1 MTALLFDTE
10 AARLAAL
17 GECKILD
24 TPPEKA
30 FDDITR
36 LAAYIC
42 GTPIALISLV
52 DASRQWFKSKVGL
65 DVAET
70 ARDIAFCDYTIK
82 QGEVLIV
89 PDALTDRRFA
99 TNPLVTC
106 EPYIRFYAGVPLLT
120 TEGHALGTLCVID
133 YLPREMTSGQVE
145 ALSTLGHQVS
155 TQILLRRNLTELR
168 RATSERRKAEEALSQ
183 ANAQLTN
190 RVKELEQRNLEI
202 MLLSEMSDF
211 LQACLSVEEAKKVI
225 AKLIPLLFPALDGG
239 VLIKSPTNNLVEAVI
254 TWGQPNS
261 SQVLT
266 SCECWALRRSRVH
279 WLQDAQNGMLC
290 QHFSGNP
297 KPAQSLCVPMLA
309 QGETLGL
316 LYLSY
321 GEANTLRST
330 EPGFGQFTDA
340 KRRLARTVAEQIA
353 LALANIKLRENLRNQ
368 SIRDP
373 LTYLYNR
380 RYLEESLLRELNR
393 AKRKQQPI
401 GIIML
406 DVDHFKQFNDKF
418 GHDAGDTVLKEVG
431 KFLQQHTRQSDIACR
446 YGGEEFILILPE
458 ASRDALKER
467 AENLRAG
474 VKALNV
480 RHCQQ
485 VLGKITISL
494 GIACFP
500 DQGMTGE
507 ALIKAADTA
516 LYRAKAEGRDRVVS
530 AGS

>member
-1 MTALLFDTE
+1 MTSLLFDTE

-42 GTPIALISLV
+42 GSPIALISLV

-65 DVAET
+65 EVAET
-70 ARDIAFCDYTIK
+70 TRDVAFCDFTIK

-89 PDALTDRRFA
+89 PDTLTDRRFA
-99 TNPLVTC
+99 TNPLVTR

-120 TEGHALGTLCVID
+120 PEGHTLGTLCVID
-133 YLPREMTSGQVE
+133 YVPREMTSGQME

-155 TQILLRRNLTELR
+155 TQILLRRNLIELS
-168 RATSERRKAEEALSQ
+168 RATFERRQAEEALSQ

-239 VLIKSPTNNLVEAVI
+239 VLLKNSTNNLVEAVT

-261 SQVLT
+261 SLVF
-266 SCECWALRRSRVH
+266 SACECWALRRSRVH
-279 WLQDAQNGMLC
+279 WLQDAQNGVLC
-290 QHFSGNP
+290 QHFLSNP

-309 QGETLGL
+309 PGETLGL
-316 LYLSY
+316 LYLSAQ
-321 GEANTLRST
+321 E
-330 EPGFGQFTDA
+330 FGHFSDA
-340 KRRLARTVAEQIA
+340 KKRLARTVSEQIA

-373 LTYLYNR
+373 LTNLYNR

-393 AKRKQQPI
+393 AKRKQLPI

-418 GHDAGDTVLKEVG
+418 GHDAGDTVLREVG
-431 KFLQQHTRQSDIACR
+431 KFLQKHTRQSDIACR

-458 ASRDALKER
+458 ASIDALKQR
-467 AENLRAG
+467 AQQLRLG
-474 VKALNV
+474 IKALNV
-480 RHCQQ
+480 RHCEQL
-485 VLGKITISL
+485 LGNITISL

-500 DQGMTGE
+500 EQGLTEE

-516 LYRAKAEGRDRVVS
+516 LYRAKAEGRDRVVC
-530 AGS
+530 A

>member
-1 MTALLFDTE
+1 MMTTLLFDTE

-17 GECKILD
+17 CACKILD

-65 DVAET
+65 DVDQT
-70 ARDIAFCDYTIK
+70 TRDVAFCDYTIK

-89 PDALTDRRFA
+89 SDALTDRRFA

-120 TEGHALGTLCVID
+120 PEGHALGSLCVID
-133 YLPREMTSGQVE
+133 YVPREMTSGQVE
-145 ALSTLGHQVS
+145 ALLTLGHQVS
-155 TQILLRRNLTELR
+155 TQILLGRNLTELR
-168 RATSERRKAEEALSQ
+168 IATSERRKAEEALSQ

-190 RVKELEQRNLEI
+190 RVKELEQRNIEI

-239 VLIKSPTNNLVEAVI
+239 VLLKNSTNNLVEAVT

-261 SQVLT
+261 SQVFT
-266 SCECWALRRSRVH
+266 ACECWALRRSRVH
-279 WLQDAQNGMLC
+279 WLQDAQNGVLC
-290 QHFSGNP
+290 QHFLGNP

-309 QGETLGL
+309 QGEALGL
-316 LYLSY
+316 LHLSSQ
-321 GEANTLRST
+321 ES
-330 EPGFGQFTDA
+330 GQLSDA

-353 LALANIKLRENLRNQ
+353 LALANIKLRENLRDQ

-380 RYLEESLLRELNR
+380 RYLEESLLREVNR

-431 KFLQQHTRQSDIACR
+431 KFLQKHTRQSDIACR

-458 ASRDALKER
+458 ASTEVLKER
-467 AENLRAG
+467 AEQLRLG
-474 VKALNV
+474 IKKLKLS
-480 RHCQQ
+480 HCDQLLGQ
-485 VLGKITISL
+485 VTISL

-500 DQGMTGE
+500 EQGLTGD
-507 ALIKAADTA
+507 ALIKAADIA

-530 AGS
+530 AC

>member
-1 MTALLFDTE
+1 MTSLLFDTE

-17 GECKILD
+17 SECKILD

-70 ARDIAFCDYTIK
+70 TRDIAFCDHTIK

-89 PDALTDRRFA
+89 PDALTEGRFA
-99 TNPLVTC
+99 TNPLVNS

-120 TEGHALGTLCVID
+120 PEGHVLGTLCVID
-133 YLPREMTSGQVE
+133 YVPREMTSGQVE
-145 ALSTLGHQVS
+145 ALLTLGDQVS
-155 TQILLRRNLTELR
+155 SQILLRRNFEQLK

-225 AKLIPLLFPALDGG
+225 AKLIPLLFPTLDGG
-239 VLIKSPTNNLVEAVI
+239 VLFKNVTNNLIEAVT

-261 SQVLT
+261 SQVIT
-266 SCECWALRRSRVH
+266 ACECWALRRSRVH
-279 WLQDAQNGMLC
+279 WLQDAQNGLLC
-290 QHFSGNP
+290 QHFFTNP

-316 LYLSY
+316 LYLSCQ
-321 GEANTLRST
+321 E
-330 EPGFGQFTDA
+330 FGQFTDA

-373 LTYLYNR
+373 LTGLYNR
-380 RYLEESLLRELNR
+380 RYLEESLFRELSR
-393 AKRKQQPI
+393 AKRKQQSI

-418 GHDAGDTVLKEVG
+418 GHDAGDSVLKEVG
-431 KFLQQHTRQSDIACR
+431 KFLQEHTRQSDIACR

-458 ASRDALKER
+458 ASIDVLKER
-467 AENLRAG
+467 AEYLREG

-480 RHCQQ
+480 THCEQL
-485 VLGKITISL
+485 LGKITISL

-500 DQGMTGE
+500 EQGMTGE

-530 AGS
+530 A

>member
-1 MTALLFDTE
+1 MTSLLFDTE

-70 ARDIAFCDYTIK
+70 PRDIAFCDYTIK
-82 QGEVLIV
+82 QREVLIV

-120 TEGHALGTLCVID
+120 PEGHGLGSLCVID
-133 YLPREMTSGQVE
+133 YVPREITSGQME

-155 TQILLRRNLTELR
+155 TQILLRRNLIELR
-168 RATSERRKAEEALSQ
+168 RATSERCKAEEALSQ

-202 MLLSEMSDF
+202 LLLSEMSDF

-225 AKLIPLLFPALDGG
+225 AKLIPLLFPVLNGG
-239 VLIKSPTNNLVEAVI
+239 VLIKNPTNNLVEAVI

-261 SQVLT
+261 SQVL
-266 SCECWALRRSRVH
+266 SACECWALRRSRVH
-279 WLQDAQNGMLC
+279 WLPSAQNGMLC
-290 QHFSGNP
+290 QHFVGFA
-297 KPAQSLCVPMLA
+297 KPAQSICVPMLA

-316 LYLSY
+316 LYLSAQ
-321 GEANTLRST
+321 E
-330 EPGFGQFTDA
+330 FGQFTDA

-393 AKRKQQPI
+393 AKRKQVPV

-431 KFLQQHTRQSDIACR
+431 KFLQKHTRQSDIACR

-458 ASRDALKER
+458 ASIDVLKER
-467 AENLRAG
+467 AEQLREG

-480 RHCQQ
+480 SHCDQL
-485 VLGKITISL
+485 LGKITISL

-500 DQGMTGE
+500 EQGLTEE

-516 LYRAKAEGRDRVVS
+516 LYRAKAEGRDCVRT
-530 AGS
+530 AR

>member
-1 MTALLFDTE
+1 MTSLLFDTE

-17 GECKILD
+17 SECKILD

-30 FDDITR
+30 FDEITR

-65 DVAET
+65 EVAET
-70 ARDIAFCDYTIK
+70 NRDIAFCDYTIK
-82 QGEVLIV
+82 KGDILIV
-89 PDALTDRRFA
+89 PDALTERRFA
-99 TNPLVTC
+99 TNPLVTS

-120 TEGHALGTLCVID
+120 PEGHALGTLCVID
-133 YLPREMTSGQVE
+133 YVPREMTSGQVE

-155 TQILLRRNLTELR
+155 SQILLRRKLEELK

-202 MLLSEMSDF
+202 LLLSEMSDF

-225 AKLIPLLFPALDGG
+225 AKLIPLLFPSLDGG
-239 VLIKSPTNNLVEAVI
+239 VLLKNSTNNLVEAVT

-266 SCECWALRRSRVH
+266 ACECWALRRSRVH
-279 WLQDAQNGMLC
+279 WLQDAQNGILC
-290 QHFSGNP
+290 QHFFTHP

-316 LYLSY
+316 LSLSCQ
-321 GEANTLRST
+321 E
-330 EPGFGQFTDA
+330 FGQFTDA

-353 LALANIKLRENLRNQ
+353 LALANIKLRENLRHQ

-373 LTYLYNR
+373 LTSLFNR

-393 AKRKQQPI
+393 AKRKQTSI

-418 GHDAGDTVLKEVG
+418 GHDAGDIVLKEVG

-458 ASRDALKER
+458 ASVDALKQR
-467 AENLRAG
+467 AEQLRG
-474 VKALNV
+474 GIKAIHIQH
-480 RHCQQ
+480 REQI
-485 VLGKITISL
+485 LGKITISL

-500 DQGMTGE
+500 EHGVTGDD
-507 ALIKAADTA
+507 LIKAADTA
-516 LYRAKAEGRDRVVS
+516 LYRAKAEGRDRVVC
-530 AGS
+530 A

>member
-1 MTALLFDTE
+1 MTSLLFDTKLFNTE
-10 AARLAAL
+10 AARIAAL
-17 GECKILD
+17 GECNILD

-70 ARDIAFCDYTIK
+70 NRDIAFCDHTIK
-82 QGEVLIV
+82 QGELLIV
-89 PDALTDRRFA
+89 PDTLTDRRFA

-120 TEGHALGTLCVID
+120 PEGHALGTLCVID
-133 YLPREMTSGQVE
+133 YVAREMTSGQVE
-145 ALSTLGHQVS
+145 ALSTLADQVS
-155 TQILLRRNLTELR
+155 SQILLRRNLIELS
-168 RATSERRKAEEALSQ
+168 RATYKRQQAEEALSQ

-239 VLIKSPTNNLVEAVI
+239 VLFKNPTNNLVEAVT

-261 SQVLT
+261 SQVLST
-266 SCECWALRRSRVH
+266 CECWALRRSRVH
-279 WLQDAQNGMLC
+279 WLQDAHHGMLC
-290 QHFSGNP
+290 QHFFTNP
-297 KPAQSLCVPMLA
+297 KPAQALCVPMLA

-316 LYLSY
+316 LYLSSQ
-321 GEANTLRST
+321 E
-330 EPGFGQFTDA
+330 FGQFTDA
-340 KRRLARTVAEQIA
+340 KKRLARTVSEQIA

-373 LTYLYNR
+373 LTSLYNR
-380 RYLEESLLRELNR
+380 RYLEESLFRELNR

-401 GIIML
+401 GIVML
-406 DVDHFKQFNDKF
+406 DVDHFKRFNDQF
-418 GHDAGDTVLKEVG
+418 GHDAGDTVLKEVA
-431 KFLQQHTRQSDIACR
+431 KFLQKHTRQSDIACR

-458 ASRDALKER
+458 ASINALKER
-467 AENLRAG
+467 AEQIREG
-474 VKALNV
+474 IKALLLI
-480 RHCQQ
+480 HDDQA
-485 VLGKITISL
+485 LGKITISL
-494 GIACFP
+494 GIASFP
-500 DQGMTGE
+500 EHGLIGD

-530 AGS
+530 A